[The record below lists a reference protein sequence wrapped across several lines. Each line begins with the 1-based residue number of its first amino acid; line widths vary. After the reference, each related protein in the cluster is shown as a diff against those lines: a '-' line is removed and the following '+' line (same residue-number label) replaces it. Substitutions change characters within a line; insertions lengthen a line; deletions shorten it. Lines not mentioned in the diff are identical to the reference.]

1 MNNAMIYIT
10 WYLRRFA
17 NWLSLAGVLGLAL
30 LIVAGLVYQG
40 LVLPSQQS
48 LQQKRQD
55 LLEQKR
61 LAATTPIV
69 DAKPKQTEAE
79 LVSHFYAQFPK
90 GTTLPDWLKLIDK
103 AAHDEKLAL
112 DLGDY
117 KLTTE
122 KKGRVT
128 RYEIQLPVVGDYAQ
142 IRRFIASVLKQIPVA
157 ALNDITLKRE
167 TSDAPKLEANIEFV
181 LFLKGDTWH

>member
-1 MNNAMIYIT
+1 MNNAMAYMR
-10 WYLRRFA
+10 WYLRRFT
-17 NWLSLAGVLGLAL
+17 NWLSLAGMLGLVL
-30 LIVAGLVYQG
+30 LVVTGLFYQG

-48 LQQKRQD
+48 LMQKSQD

-61 LAATTPIV
+61 LAATKPVVI
-69 DAKPKQTEAE
+69 AKPQQTEAE
-79 LVSHFYAQFPK
+79 LVSRFYAQFPK
-90 GTTLPDWLKLIDK
+90 GTTLPDWLKVIDK

-142 IRRFIASVLKQIPVA
+142 IRRFIASVLKKIPVA
-157 ALNDITLKRE
+157 ALSDITLKRE
-167 TSDAPKLEANIEFV
+167 TSEAPKLEANVEFV

>member
-1 MNNAMIYIT
+1 MNNTMAYVNWTM
-10 WYLRRFA
+10 RRFT
-17 NWLSLAGVLGLAL
+17 NWLSMAGVLGIIL
-30 LIVAGLVYQG
+30 LIMAGLVYQA

-48 LQQKRQD
+48 LLQKRQD
-55 LLEQKR
+55 LIEQKR
-61 LAATTPIV
+61 LAATKPV
-69 DAKPKQTEAE
+69 VAAKPQQTEAE
-79 LVSHFYAQFPK
+79 LVSRFYAQFPK
-90 GTTLPDWLKLIDK
+90 GTTLPDWLKVINK
-103 AAHDEKLAL
+103 TAHDEKLAL

-157 ALNDITLKRE
+157 ALSDITLKRE
-167 TSDAPKLEANIEFV
+167 TSDAPKLEANVEFV
-181 LFLKGDTWH
+181 LFLKGDTWQ